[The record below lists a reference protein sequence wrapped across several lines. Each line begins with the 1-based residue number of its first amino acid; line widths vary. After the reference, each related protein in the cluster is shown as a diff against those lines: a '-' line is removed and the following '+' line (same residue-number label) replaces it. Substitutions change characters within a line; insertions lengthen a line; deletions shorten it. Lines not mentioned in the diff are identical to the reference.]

1 MVNFNYIF
9 LPPSTNFFICHS
21 HLSLDCSSISL
32 VVFAFLFV
40 YLGVCVCVCGGFCCV
55 AFILYK
61 ILVFQ
66 HSDAFCKVC
75 IIILTL
81 VINTYHALD
90 GVVYS
95 LIKNI
100 S

>member
-40 YLGVCVCVCGGFCCV
+40 YLGVCVCVYVVGFV
-55 AFILYK
+55 VWLLFYTRYW
-61 ILVFQ
+61 
-66 HSDAFCKVC
+66 SSN
-75 IIILTL
+75 TL
-81 VINTYHALD
+81 MLSVRSA
-90 GVVYS
+90 
-95 LIKNI
+95 
-100 S
+100 